1 MIRTVLKA
9 EEFPAGCTDL
19 NTGLSQVKRNDFSH
33 VDLQWN
39 NYNTDKGV
47 CVSCNEK
54 RCIVLVQEGWCV
66 SCDEKLC
73 EKKES
78 ATQVFNAIFGAHNEI
93 GEARGI
99 KTA

>member
-1 MIRTVLKA
+1 M
-9 EEFPAGCTDL
+9 
-19 NTGLSQVKRNDFSH
+19 
-33 VDLQWN
+33 
-39 NYNTDKGV
+39 
-47 CVSCNEK
+47 
-54 RCIVLVQEGWCV
+54 VLVQEGWCV

-73 EKKES
+73 EKKRKA